1 MRGTPFIP
9 RDESALQKI
18 NIVPECIF
26 CHQPTNNVEIRVIKK
41 VREEYMA
48 YRQVLRTTTTSSI
61 PFPAHHHCYHRKR
74 LAEKI
79 TLILACVILVLT
91 FFTFIFVRSAAH
103 HDGEVGMVWVFLVAA
118 IVGLLLSL
126 TSLGLRTYLNAKVTN
141 YAKEHAAH

>member
-91 FFTFIFVRSAAH
+91 FLH
-103 HDGEVGMVWVFLVAA
+103 
-118 IVGLLLSL
+118 LSSYGPPPIMMEKWAWYGSF
-126 TSLGLRTYLNAKVTN
+126 SLRRLWDCC
-141 YAKEHAAH
+141 